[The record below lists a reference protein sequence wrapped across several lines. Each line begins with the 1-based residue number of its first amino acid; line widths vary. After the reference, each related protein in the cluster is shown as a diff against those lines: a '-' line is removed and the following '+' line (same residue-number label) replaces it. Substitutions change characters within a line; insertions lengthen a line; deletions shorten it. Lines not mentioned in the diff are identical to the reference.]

1 MLVSGRERLRR
12 AMGGFKN
19 RLDPAAVILLYHR
32 ISQADTDPWSLCVT
46 PQHFAEHLQV
56 LRDAYLPIRLG
67 QLTHADGTYQDLS
80 KSVVIT
86 FDDGYADNLY
96 QAKPLL
102 EHYDIP
108 ATVFVVSGS
117 VGTERE
123 FWWDE
128 LQRLILEPEL
138 LPDSLSLLIGSRRF
152 NWRSNPSK
160 PFSSLLRR
168 KFSRIRP
175 SIVVDEPRGNSAG
188 SGVGPVNHNP
198 VREFLYRELWKRCS
212 DLQGVERRHVL
223 DELLAWSASAPVS
236 HPMHRP
242 VSAEELVVLG
252 KGELIEI
259 GSHTVTHSFLSRLPA
274 VLQEDELRKSRS
286 CLEEIIGSGVSSLSY
301 PHGAYSRET
310 AALAAKAGYTC
321 ACSTHAQ
328 PVRAH
333 TEPFELPRMTV
344 QDWDGDEFARRLSG
358 WLGS

>member
-1 MLVSGRERLRR
+1 MLVPRTKRLRR
-12 AMGGFKN
+12 AIGRFQN
-19 RLDPAAVILLYHR
+19 RLAPGAVILLYHR
-32 ISQADTDPWSLCVT
+32 ISQAQTDPWSLCVT

-56 LRDAYLPIRLG
+56 LRDAYLPVGLG
-67 QLTHADGTYQDLS
+67 QLTQAVGTYQHLP

-128 LQRLILEPEL
+128 LQRLILEPDVV
-138 LPDSLSLLIGSRRF
+138 PDSLTVSIGGRRF
-152 NWRSNPSK
+152 NWLSNPSK
-160 PFSSLLRR
+160 SFSSIFIRM
-168 KFSRIRP
+168 FSRIKP
-175 SIVVDEPRGNSAG
+175 TMVVDEPSINSAG
-188 SGVGPVNHNP
+188 PGVGPVNRNP
-198 VREFLYRELWKRCS
+198 AREFLYRELWKRCS

-223 DELLAWSASAPVS
+223 DELLAWSAAAPVN
-236 HPMHRP
+236 HTKHRP

-252 KGELIEI
+252 KGGLIEI
-259 GSHTVTHSFLSRLPA
+259 GSHTVTHPFLSRLPA
-274 VLQEDELRKSRS
+274 LLQEDELRKSRS
-286 CLEEIIGSGVSSLSY
+286 CLEEITGAWVSSLSY
-301 PHGAYSRET
+301 PHGAYSRKT

-321 ACSTHAQ
+321 GCSTRSQ

-333 TEPFELPRMTV
+333 TEPFELPRIMV
-344 QDWDGDEFARRLSG
+344 QDWDGEEFARRLSE
-358 WLGS
+358 WFRN

>member
-1 MLVSGRERLRR
+1 
-12 AMGGFKN
+12 
-19 RLDPAAVILLYHR
+19 
-32 ISQADTDPWSLCVT
+32 VT

-56 LRDAYLPIRLG
+56 LRDTYLPIRLG
-67 QLTHADGTYQDLS
+67 QLPHASGAYQQLP

-128 LQRLILEPEL
+128 LQRLILEPEV
-138 LPDSLSLLIGSRRF
+138 LPDSLSLVIGGRRF
-152 NWRSNPSK
+152 HWRSNPSK
-160 PFSSLLRR
+160 PFSSLLSR
-168 KFSRIRP
+168 KFSRIKP
-175 SIVVDEPRGNSAG
+175 SIVVDEPSGNSAG
-188 SGVGPVNHNP
+188 SGVSPVNHNP
-198 VREFLYRELWKRCS
+198 AREFLYRELWKRCS

-223 DELLAWSASAPVS
+223 DELLAWSAAAPVS

-242 VSAEELVVLG
+242 VSAEELAVLG

-259 GSHTVTHSFLSRLPA
+259 GSHTVTHPFLSRLPA
-274 VLQEDELRKSRS
+274 LLQEDELRKSRS
-286 CLEEIIGSGVSSLSY
+286 CLEEIIEAGVSSLSY
-301 PHGAYSRET
+301 PHGAYSRKT

-321 ACSTHAQ
+321 GCSTRAE
-328 PVRAH
+328 PVRSN
-333 TEPFELPRMTV
+333 TEPFELPRMMV
-344 QDWDGDEFARRLSG
+344 PDCDGEELGRQLSE
-358 WLGS
+358 WFRN